1 MYPTYNNIHLSILK
15 NELTDLLVYS
25 VPKLFHIHKVLGTN
39 DVLKERVRAKG
50 TVKELVVTVVARV
63 ERFAALG
70 IKISEGKVKLPVMI
84 LCRVS
89 ESVNCSCRNGTD
101 TLIVRVHTEAF

>member
-25 VPKLFHIHKVLGTN
+25 VPKLFHIHRGLGTN

-50 TVKELVVTVVARV
+50 TVKELVVTVVPWV
-63 ERFAALG
+63 EQFAALG
-70 IKISEGKVKLPVMI
+70 IKYQREK
-84 LCRVS
+84 
-89 ESVNCSCRNGTD
+89 
-101 TLIVRVHTEAF
+101 

>member
-39 DVLKERVRAKG
+39 DVLRERVRAKG

-63 ERFAALG
+63 EQFATLG
-70 IKISEGKVKLPVMI
+70 IKISEGKVKLPVTI
-84 LCRVS
+84 LCRVVIRKYS
-89 ESVNCSCRNGTD
+89 RRALRLGS
-101 TLIVRVHTEAF
+101 

>member
-1 MYPTYNNIHLSILK
+1 MNIYAEQWIHNTHLSILK
-15 NELTDLLVYS
+15 NELTDLLVYF
-25 VPKLFHIHKVLGTN
+25 VPKLFHIHRVLGTN

-84 LCRVS
+84 LCRVVIRKYS
-89 ESVNCSCRNGTD
+89 HRALRLGS
-101 TLIVRVHTEAF
+101 